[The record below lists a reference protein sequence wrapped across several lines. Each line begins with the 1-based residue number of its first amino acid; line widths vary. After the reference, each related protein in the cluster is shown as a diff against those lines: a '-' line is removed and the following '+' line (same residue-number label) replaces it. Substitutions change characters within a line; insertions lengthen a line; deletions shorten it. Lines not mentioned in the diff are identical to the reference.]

1 MIQGVDTKLLANK
14 LKFAREWYKMS
25 QQDIADILQIDRST
39 YSYYELGKTQP
50 TLNNLYKLSCIFGI
64 STDNFLNPNIDI
76 SSNLFTNSL
85 EFYLSKKDRMDNYIL
100 KYNKLKIDILKYINN
115 K

>member
-1 MIQGVDTKLLANK
+1 MIQGVDAKLLAEK
-14 LKFAREWYKMS
+14 LKFAREWYQLS
-25 QQDIADILQIDRST
+25 QQEVADILCIDRST

-50 TLNNLYKLSCIFGI
+50 SLNNLYKLGCMFGI
-64 STDNFLNPNIDI
+64 STDDLLNPNVKV

-85 EFYLSKKDRMDNYIL
+85 EGYLSKKDRKDNYLL
-100 KYNKLKIDILKYINN
+100 KYNELKIDILKYINN